1 MYNVR
6 HEVGL
11 ELRAAAHVLVW
22 RDEPSGVRV
31 DETFEAKQTDRVR
44 HVRVQRRV
52 IVELIIAQPM
62 MDAVHV
68 RPVKRPALSDEQR
81 EPCEEQL
88 PRPRGGV

>member
-44 HVRVQRRV
+44 HVRV
-52 IVELIIAQPM
+52 
-62 MDAVHV
+62 
-68 RPVKRPALSDEQR
+68 
-81 EPCEEQL
+81 
-88 PRPRGGV
+88 